1 MKNDQPPKPDDTPDW
16 GQYMGIGLQMMGG
29 VVLGVGVG
37 WWLDRKFG
45 WMPWATIIGA
55 MLGLA
60 SGMYLLIKEA
70 ILMNG
75 RK

>member
-1 MKNDQPPKPDDTPDW
+1 MDQKPDDMADW

-37 WWLDRKFG
+37 WWLDRHYG
-45 WMPWATIIGA
+45 WTPWATIIGS

-70 ILMNG
+70 IVTNG